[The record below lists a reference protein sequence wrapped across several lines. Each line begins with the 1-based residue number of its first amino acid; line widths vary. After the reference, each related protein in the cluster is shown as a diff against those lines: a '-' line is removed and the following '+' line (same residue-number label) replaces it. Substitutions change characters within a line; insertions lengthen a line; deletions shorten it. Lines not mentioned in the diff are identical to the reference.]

1 MLDGCLDE
9 TKPQDQKPEQH
20 SEPRERFSDLRE
32 YSAIQKD
39 RVGSPAPHV
48 AFGGS
53 KASGGLRVVSLNGR
67 PWEVFAL

>member
-1 MLDGCLDE
+1 VLDGCLDE